1 MEMSK
6 SYFSLSAACSLWH
19 TSAPLPAVPR
29 CMGRSDGKTNA
40 PLQSQTPCS
49 PFRGLRRSG
58 GTGRGTVRRRRQ
70 AASLSRCCGYG
81 YRIVAVDGGRCVIQ
95 RRQQIFLDV
104 ADILPCSYIIILP
117 SMHLPRIAFSGT
129 AVIQQI
135 TQIKKKS
142 PKNFRF

>member
-6 SYFSLSAACSLWH
+6 SYFSLSATLFSL
-19 TSAPLPAVPR
+19 AYRL
-29 CMGRSDGKTNA
+29 
-40 PLQSQTPCS
+40 
-49 PFRGLRRSG
+49 
-58 GTGRGTVRRRRQ
+58 

-117 SMHLPRIAFSGT
+117 GMHLPRVAFSGT

-142 PKNFRF
+142 PKSFRFQVTSLVRVAIQNFSKSIVVQFVFEIIG

>member
-6 SYFSLSAACSLWH
+6 SYFSLSAALFSL
-19 TSAPLPAVPR
+19 AY
-29 CMGRSDGKTNA
+29 
-40 PLQSQTPCS
+40 
-49 PFRGLRRSG
+49 LR
-58 GTGRGTVRRRRQ
+58 

-117 SMHLPRIAFSGT
+117 SMHLPGVAFSGT

-135 TQIKKKS
+135 AQIKKKS

>member
-1 MEMSK
+1 MSK
-6 SYFSLSAACSLWH
+6 SCFSLSAACSLWH
-19 TSAPLPAVPR
+19 TSAPLSAVPR
-29 CMGRSDGKTNA
+29 CRGRSDGKTNA

-58 GTGRGTVRRRRQ
+58 GAGRGAVRRRRQ

-104 ADILPCSYIIILP
+104 ADILPCSYN
-117 SMHLPRIAFSGT
+117 T
-129 AVIQQI
+129 AKHAPAACCVLRYGCN
-135 TQIKKKS
+135 TANHADKKEVT
-142 PKNFRF
+142 

>member
-6 SYFSLSAACSLWH
+6 SYFSLSAALFSL
-19 TSAPLPAVPR
+19 AYRL
-29 CMGRSDGKTNA
+29 
-40 PLQSQTPCS
+40 
-49 PFRGLRRSG
+49 
-58 GTGRGTVRRRRQ
+58 

-104 ADILPCSYIIILP
+104 ADMLPCSYIIILP
-117 SMHLPRIAFSGT
+117 SMHLPGVAFSGT

-135 TQIKKKS
+135 TQKKRSHLKTFA
-142 PKNFRF
+142 FR